1 MEHKNLK
8 TNVFSLETVFNDSAE
23 LPLDVDFTL
32 PDYYQDVSKI
42 LKCRAVPRIASK
54 SISGSNV
61 SVEGTVTVTVIYCSE
76 DNCLNSY
83 EYCYPFS
90 KNFDIG
96 ANADGTV
103 VNVKTKCEYI
113 NCRAVTSRK
122 IDIHGAVGVYV
133 TVERRKL
140 TEIVSDVD
148 CGDIELLCGNM
159 PATVPM
165 GCAEKYVTVEEEIEL
180 GSGQPDI
187 RCLIRYDAQ
196 ASITESKILAGKS
209 VVKGEM
215 NIKLLYSPENS
226 LVQVVR
232 YTAPFSQLIEIDGM
246 TDNCNCESK
255 VYIAQLEI
263 KPRVSASGECRSF
276 MLNAKLLITSECFCN
291 DDVAAV
297 LDAYSRKFEADI
309 SKKDVCFNKICEK
322 INETFNCKKNL
333 EFSDG
338 ELSSVSDMWCDVKTE
353 NVRFDEE
360 GIIING
366 VVTAFIIALDNDGAP
381 SFYEKAVDFKYTHP
395 INSENQNFK
404 CSPDI
409 SVLTSN
415 YTLTG
420 PDSME
425 LRVDLNISAAVYEC
439 NNIPLIVDIKLKDEP
454 IKKGNRGA
462 MTAYFASAGENIW
475 DIARRYCADL
485 QELKQINDIT
495 ENELSEDLMIL
506 VPNN

>member
-1 MEHKNLK
+1 
-8 TNVFSLETVFNDSAE
+8 
-23 LPLDVDFTL
+23 
-32 PDYYQDVSKI
+32 
-42 LKCRAVPRIASK
+42 
-54 SISGSNV
+54 
-61 SVEGTVTVTVIYCSE
+61 
-76 DNCLNSY
+76 
-83 EYCYPFS
+83 
-90 KNFDIG
+90 
-96 ANADGTV
+96 
-103 VNVKTKCEYI
+103 
-113 NCRAVTSRK
+113 
-122 IDIHGAVGVYV
+122 
-133 TVERRKL
+133 
-140 TEIVSDVD
+140 
-148 CGDIELLCGNM
+148 
-159 PATVPM
+159 
-165 GCAEKYVTVEEEIEL
+165 
-180 GSGQPDI
+180 
-187 RCLIRYDAQ
+187 
-196 ASITESKILAGKS
+196 
-209 VVKGEM
+209 
-215 NIKLLYSPENS
+215 
-226 LVQVVR
+226 
-232 YTAPFSQLIEIDGM
+232 
-246 TDNCNCESK
+246 
-255 VYIAQLEI
+255 
-263 KPRVSASGECRSF
+263 
-276 MLNAKLLITSECFCN
+276 ML
-291 DDVAAV
+291 
-297 LDAYSRKFEADI
+297 
-309 SKKDVCFNKICEK
+309 KICEK

-420 PDSME
+420 PGSME

-485 QELKQINDIT
+485 QELKQINDIS